1 MSTAVIY
8 SGQARTFLRCFPTH
22 RWHVFRHF
30 TDLRFYVS
38 VEDDERAGDMD
49 VLREHYEHVHI
60 ERVKTPADLPEIPI
74 ERGNAAPYA
83 NAASHRQLMAQHW
96 ANQRAWEFYQSFAPV
111 GNVVLRMRC
120 DQFFHSFARPTGHD
134 VQDVDLTTEPEW
146 RAVRSREALTPWW
159 GRFGGVNDRFAVLGF
174 SAAEHYFTTFSKIPR
189 LLDAGCP
196 FHPESLVKASLLDG
210 GVDLRETLLAEFS
223 TERMNGE
230 RRWWI
235 NETLPC
241 DWAHLAINR

>member
-74 ERGNAAPYA
+74 ERGNPAPYA

-96 ANQRAWEFYQSFAPV
+96 ANSRAFDFYTQKEPGGERA
-111 GNVVLRMRC
+111 NVIIRMRC
-120 DQFFHSFARPTGHD
+120 DQFFHSFAPLWATPN
-134 VQDVDLTTEPEW
+134 L
-146 RAVRSREALTPWW
+146 ALTPWW
-159 GRFGGVNDRFAVLGF
+159 GRFGGINDRFAILGQD
-174 SAAEHYFTTFSKIPR
+174 AALHYFCTYHKIHR

-241 DWAHLAINR
+241 DWAHLSLNR

>member
-8 SGQARTFLRCFPTH
+8 SGQARSFARCFPTH

-49 VLREHYEHVHI
+49 VLRDHYEHVHI

-120 DQFFHSFARPTGHD
+120 DQFFHSFRPC
-134 VQDVDLTTEPEW
+134 VQP
-146 RAVRSREALTPWW
+146 AANEAFTPYW
-159 GRFGGVNDRFAVLGF
+159 GRFGGINDRFAVLGHE
-174 SAAEHYFTTFSKIPR
+174 AAPHYFTTFSKIPR

-241 DWAHLAINR
+241 DWAHLSLNR